1 MYTKLNL
8 KRKYYKGSNLWE
20 KKNHFKTNHRC
31 VSRKWPKN
39 LKIWDRLTHCLQ
51 TAGKV
56 TKVPP
61 KARQQLP
68 LSDHQRVPQASLTL
82 AKVSVYDSTICSRK
96 KTTASYLTLWLSTLL
111 SVWRTWG
118 VPTPTKHRN
127 PQKKTCMEVEVIRR
141 GGALLLLFNMPR
153 WGKHVGRQARQ

>member
-1 MYTKLNL
+1 M
-8 KRKYYKGSNLWE
+8 R
-20 KKNHFKTNHRC
+20 KKNILRQIIGVWAENDLKIGIFETDQPIVYKQQAKLPKFPQKQDNN
-31 VSRKWPKN
+31 KWPSK
-39 LKIWDRLTHCLQ
+39 
-51 TAGKV
+51 G
-56 TKVPP
+56 
-61 KARQQLP
+61 
-68 LSDHQRVPQASLTL
+68 QASLTL
-82 AKVSVYDSTICSRK
+82 AKVSVYDSTICSKK

-118 VPTPTKHRN
+118 VPTPTKHRI